1 MEHNK
6 AEVKPENGEKD
17 MQDKEVVTE
26 ESQATETSAKEDN
39 VKSKKSKSKKKAK
52 PSREEEYKEKID
64 ELNDKFL
71 RLYSEFDNY
80 RRRTS
85 KEKLDLAKTA
95 SEELIIDLLPVLD
108 DFERAIKSSEEA
120 KDCEAVKEG
129 MQLIYNKLY
138 TILTKKG
145 LAPIEAKGNAF
156 DTDFHEAITYI
167 PAPSEELKGKVVD
180 EVEKGYLLHDKVIR
194 YTKVVIGQ

>member
-108 DFERAIKSSEEA
+108 DFERAIKSSEEI